1 MLLRILLLA
10 VFSIAFAACQ
20 PAAEENPMTVTLI
33 ADGLKQTFSYSGA
46 RTVAEFLADAQIEL
60 GDQDRISHPLL
71 APITDGIRITVRRV
85 METQTCQQ
93 EDIPF
98 ERRFVP
104 YEGIP
109 VGEER
114 LAKSGLAGI
123 HEACYRIILED
134 GVESRRIP
142 NGPPTLLTEPM
153 DEIVHVGILDEVEP
167 LAIMGTLS
175 YINNGKP
182 WTIQG
187 NISAKRPLTINGRL
201 DSLVFD
207 QNEDGTLLI
216 YTAETVDADDFFNQ
230 LWMIST
236 AENSTPVKLAPTDVL
251 YAEWRPRA
259 RRAIAY
265 STGAARQ
272 TTPPWNAL
280 NNLWLMDID
289 DRTGRALKIEELI
302 PESDGSLYGWWG
314 TDFGWS
320 PQGDRMAWA
329 RADAMGIVD
338 FEAKELVTLL
348 NYAAFDT
355 SPSRLWLPPLSWSH
369 DDQLIAFTLH
379 GEPAEAGP
387 VFDLAVTSA
396 DGRYAAQVKTAVG
409 IWAAPSYSPGIA
421 ASSDLP
427 QGRLAYLQARQPYSS
442 IYSQYDLV
450 VADRDGSNQ
459 RIVFPPASRAGMQM
473 RGTGLSANPFAWS
486 PDARFIAIVYQG
498 NLWIVDAQSADSYQ
512 ATFDG
517 GASNP
522 VWTR

>member
-10 VFSIAFAACQ
+10 VFSMAFAACR

-46 RTVAEFLADAQIEL
+46 GTVAEFLADAQIEL
-60 GDQDRISHPLL
+60 GNQDRISHPLL
-71 APITDGIRITVRRV
+71 APITDGMHITVRRV

-93 EDIPF
+93 EDILF

-109 VGEER
+109 AGEEQ
-114 LAKSGLAGI
+114 LAKSGQVGI
-123 HEACYRIILED
+123 QEACYRIIFED

-142 NGPPTLLTEPM
+142 NGQPTMLTEPM
-153 DEIVHVGILDEVEP
+153 DEIVYVGILDEVEP

-182 WTIQG
+182 WTVKG
-187 NISAKRPLTINGRL
+187 NTSAKRPLIINGRL

-216 YTAETVDADDFFNQ
+216 YTAETTDTDDFFNQ
-230 LWMIST
+230 LWMIDT
-236 AENSTPVKLAPTDVL
+236 QGNSAPIKLAPTDVL
-251 YAEWRPRA
+251 YAEWRPQA

-272 TTPPWNAL
+272 TRPPWKAL

-289 DRTGRALKIEELI
+289 DNAGRALNIKELI
-302 PESDGSLYGWWG
+302 PESDGGQYGWWG

-320 PQGDRMAWA
+320 PQGDRIAWV

-355 SPSRLWLPPLSWSH
+355 SPSQLWLSPLSWSH
-369 DDQLIAFTLH
+369 DGQLIAFTLH
-379 GEPAEAGP
+379 SEPAETGP
-387 VFDLAVTSA
+387 VFDLAVASA

-409 IWAAPSYSPGIA
+409 IWAAPSYSPA
-421 ASSDLP
+421 VNADSP
-427 QGRLAYLQARQPYSS
+427 QGWLAYLQAREPDSS

-459 RIVFPPASRAGMQM
+459 RIVFPSASRAGMQM
-473 RGTGLSANPFAWS
+473 RGAGLSANPFAWS

-498 NLWIVDAQSADSYQ
+498 NLWIVDVQSADSYQ
-512 ATFDG
+512 VTFDG